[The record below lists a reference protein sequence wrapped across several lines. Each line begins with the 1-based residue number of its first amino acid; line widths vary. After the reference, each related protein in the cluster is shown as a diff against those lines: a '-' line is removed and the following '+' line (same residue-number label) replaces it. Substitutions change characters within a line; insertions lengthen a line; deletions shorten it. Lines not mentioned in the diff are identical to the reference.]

1 MNYYLNQRINRIT
14 PTLSQ
19 DFSSP
24 SLTLPPISPSHK
36 LNTLTEEPIFLND
49 NDTRLKA
56 YSNYIQ
62 NKMTTIDERAEN
74 YLTYMYRSKHKKE
87 KNENTPVRSPSLDS
101 SMFTPGYVKSKMS
114 DITNPNYFCANSYN
128 KLQLKKREYL
138 NYNYINGEKNY
149 FNRKKR
155 VNSEESIIP
164 NPYNDL
170 HCNVYSLGSSKLQ
183 HNPILNPLPNFE
195 YNKYLN
201 RNIYLKQ

>member
-36 LNTLTEEPIFLND
+36 LNTSTEEPIFLND

-74 YLTYMYRSKHKKE
+74 YLT
-87 KNENTPVRSPSLDS
+87 
-101 SMFTPGYVKSKMS
+101 
-114 DITNPNYFCANSYN
+114 
-128 KLQLKKREYL
+128 
-138 NYNYINGEKNY
+138 
-149 FNRKKR
+149 
-155 VNSEESIIP
+155 
-164 NPYNDL
+164 
-170 HCNVYSLGSSKLQ
+170 
-183 HNPILNPLPNFE
+183 
-195 YNKYLN
+195 
-201 RNIYLKQ
+201 

>member
-1 MNYYLNQRINRIT
+1 
-14 PTLSQ
+14 
-19 DFSSP
+19 
-24 SLTLPPISPSHK
+24 
-36 LNTLTEEPIFLND
+36 
-49 NDTRLKA
+49 
-56 YSNYIQ
+56 
-62 NKMTTIDERAEN
+62 
-74 YLTYMYRSKHKKE
+74 
-87 KNENTPVRSPSLDS
+87 
-101 SMFTPGYVKSKMS
+101 MFIPGYVKSKMS

-149 FNRKKR
+149 LNRKKR

-201 RNIYLKQ
+201 RNIYLK